1 VRDASGL
8 YVLDANRMWVR
19 VCQRKR
25 ELLQPAEVAP
35 AGRQFYARLGLSW
48 RSVKLLVIEIDGEL
62 SLASAGITQGDAKL
76 KIICVCDGSRN
87 GAGPSHR
94 EALFFRMRR
103 VTRHGIREGPI
114 KVDLLVDPRHLRR
127 AIKTWIRKILARQAI
142 HVGVSRGAQHGAGH
156 RYSAAHRVR
165 RALRIDHVV
174 RTELLD
180 DAIYRQNRL

>member
-1 VRDASGL
+1 AFEPRREPDKCHNDIGLLRRCDCLILQQLVLRAPFERDAAVRDASGL

-87 GAGPSHR
+87 
-94 EALFFRMRR
+94 
-103 VTRHGIREGPI
+103 
-114 KVDLLVDPRHLRR
+114 
-127 AIKTWIRKILARQAI
+127 
-142 HVGVSRGAQHGAGH
+142 
-156 RYSAAHRVR
+156 
-165 RALRIDHVV
+165 
-174 RTELLD
+174 
-180 DAIYRQNRL
+180 